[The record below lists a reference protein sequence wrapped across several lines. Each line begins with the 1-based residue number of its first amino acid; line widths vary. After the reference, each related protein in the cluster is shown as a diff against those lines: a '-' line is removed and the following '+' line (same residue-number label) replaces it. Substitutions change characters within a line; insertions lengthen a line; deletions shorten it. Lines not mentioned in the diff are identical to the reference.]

1 MIQPRNPS
9 SSLTHIACFKVS
21 TGDVEDAPALD
32 PLSTYEVFEKDGAVY
47 IKTDEDT
54 LKANR
59 RVLNVKCSSVSNE
72 QVLVIGGCVLLVL
85 HVKTIAK

>member
-1 MIQPRNPS
+1 MVRFASFFVRILSDS
-9 SSLTHIACFKVS
+9 SIACFNVS

-32 PLSTYEVFEKDGAVY
+32 AISKYEVFEKDGAVY

-59 RVLNVKCSSVSNE
+59 RVLNIKCSSVSDDH
-72 QVLVIGGCVLLVL
+72 VLVIGG
-85 HVKTIAK
+85 